1 MEFLNKEK
9 LENQELKNLQDE
21 FIKNSAKML
30 EELQK
35 RIRYC
40 NKKE

>member
-9 LENQELKNLQDE
+9 SENQELKKLQDE
-21 FIKNSAKML
+21 FIENSAKML

-35 RIRYC
+35 RSGYY
-40 NKKE
+40 N

>member
-9 LENQELKNLQDE
+9 SENQELKKLQDE
-21 FIKNSAKML
+21 FLKNSAKML

-35 RIRYC
+35 RCGHC
-40 NKKE
+40 N